1 MIPLKDENPTKK
13 KCYTRFIIL
22 FICVVVF
29 FFQISSH
36 ETNLITYYFGFKP
49 ASFFNNFDKPT
60 FSPALTLLTSI
71 FMHGGWMHLIGNM
84 MYLIIFADNVED
96 VFGTKKFILFYL
108 LSGIF
113 ASFSQAF
120 MDFSSEI
127 PMIGAS
133 GAIAGVLGAY
143 LFYFPRAKILV
154 LVPFF
159 IFFTIRVPASILL
172 IFWFVFQFL
181 NLSNVE
187 SSVAWMAH
195 IGGFVF
201 GYIFSIINGKK
212 PSSKKGSSI
221 FLKKKK
227 RTMGLN

>member
-84 MYLIIFADNVED
+84 MYLIIFADNIED

-212 PSSKKGSSI
+212 PSSKRGNSI

-227 RTMGLN
+227 GPWD

>member
-96 VFGTKKFILFYL
+96 VFGTKKFVLFYL

-212 PSSKKGSSI
+212 PSSKRGSSI
-221 FLKKKK
+221 FLKKK
-227 RTMGLN
+227 GPWD

>member
-84 MYLIIFADNVED
+84 MYLIIFADNDED

-172 IFWFVFQFL
+172 IFWFIFQFL

-201 GYIFSIINGKK
+201 GYIFSVINGKK
-212 PSSKKGSSI
+212 PTSKRGSSI
-221 FLKKKK
+221 FLNKKK
-227 RTMGLN
+227 GPWG

>member
-154 LVPFF
+154 LIPFF

-212 PSSKKGSSI
+212 PSSKTGSSI

-227 RTMGLN
+227 GPWD

>member
-1 MIPLKDENPTKK
+1 MIPLKDENPTQK

-22 FICVVVF
+22 AICLIVF
-29 FFQISSH
+29 FSQISSSQS
-36 ETNLITYYFGFKP
+36 NLVTYFYGFKP
-49 ASFFNNFDKPT
+49 ASFFNDFDKPT
-60 FSPALTLLTSI
+60 FYPTLTLLTSI

-96 VFGTKKFILFYL
+96 VFGTRKFILFYIL
-108 LSGIF
+108 AGIF
-113 ASFSQAF
+113 ASFSQAL
-120 MDFSSEI
+120 MDLSSDI

-172 IFWFVFQFL
+172 IFWFIFQFL

-201 GYIFSIINGKK
+201 GYIFSVINGKK
-212 PSSKKGSSI
+212 PTSKRGSSI
-221 FLKKKK
+221 FLNKKK
-227 RTMGLN
+227 GPWG

>member
-60 FSPALTLLTSI
+60 FSPALTLMTSI

-154 LVPFF
+154 LIPFF

-212 PSSKKGSSI
+212 PSSKRGSSI

-227 RTMGLN
+227 GPWD

>member
-1 MIPLKDENPTKK
+1 
-13 KCYTRFIIL
+13 
-22 FICVVVF
+22 
-29 FFQISSH
+29 
-36 ETNLITYYFGFKP
+36 
-49 ASFFNNFDKPT
+49 
-60 FSPALTLLTSI
+60 
-71 FMHGGWMHLIGNM
+71 MHGGWMHLIGNM

-212 PSSKKGSSI
+212 PSSKRGSSI

-227 RTMGLN
+227 GPWD

>member
-22 FICVVVF
+22 FICVMVF

-212 PSSKKGSSI
+212 PSSKRGSSI

-227 RTMGLN
+227 GPWD

>member
-143 LFYFPRAKILV
+143 LYYFPRAKILV

-212 PSSKKGSSI
+212 PSSKRGSSI

-227 RTMGLN
+227 GPWD

>member
-29 FFQISSH
+29 FFQISSN

-49 ASFFNNFDKPT
+49 ARFFNNFDKPT

-212 PSSKKGSSI
+212 PSSKRGSSI

-227 RTMGLN
+227 GPWD

>member
-1 MIPLKDENPTKK
+1 MIPLKDENPTQK
-13 KCYTRFIIL
+13 KCYTRYVIL
-22 FICVVVF
+22 FVCLVVF
-29 FFQISSH
+29 FFQITSSQS
-36 ETNLITYYFGFKP
+36 NFVTYYFGFKP
-49 ASFFNNFDKPT
+49 ASFFNDFDNPT
-60 FSPALTLLTSI
+60 FNPTLTLLTSI

-96 VFGTKKFILFYL
+96 VLGTKKFILFYL
-108 LSGIF
+108 LAGIF
-113 ASFSQAF
+113 ASMSQAF
-120 MDFSSEI
+120 LNFNSEI

-133 GAIAGVLGAY
+133 GAIAGVLGSY
-143 LFYFPRAKILV
+143 LYYFPRAKILV

-172 IFWFVFQFL
+172 IFWFIFQFL

-201 GYIFSIINGKK
+201 GYIFSVINGKK
-212 PSSKKGSSI
+212 PVRKKGDSI
-221 FLKKKK
+221 FLERKK
-227 RTMGLN
+227 GPWD

>member
-195 IGGFVF
+195 IGGFIF

-212 PSSKKGSSI
+212 PSSKRGSSI

-227 RTMGLN
+227 GPWD